1 MATLKELS
9 EKTGYSSAT
18 ISRILNGDPT
28 LSVTEETRRIVLE
41 EAGRSNYIATRSRRG
56 RPTKSIF
63 RVGVAETFPPVQQ
76 LKDPYYLYLSCY
88 IRQGCLDRN
97 YTYIPLEC
105 YGDTTAPKKDDNLT
119 GIIAIGRYTPEQI
132 QSLADLSS
140 NLVFVDS
147 SPLEARFDSVVLGY
161 ELGISL
167 ALEHLF
173 SLNHRR
179 IGYIGPVYA
188 MDYQRRYAPEVR
200 RQYFVA
206 QMSKASLLD
215 PALLLDCP
223 MEGDSARETIRN
235 FLDSNIPLP
244 TAFLCS
250 NEEVAIGALAVLR
263 ERGLSVPNDISI
275 VSFNDTP
282 KSALVEPS
290 LTSISTHVDEMSN
303 TALRLLAE
311 RAKVSKTK
319 PIRSLPLKVTV
330 PPTLVVR
337 ESSGPAP
344 DQQT

>member
-9 EKTGYSSAT
+9 ERTGYSAAT

-56 RPTKSIF
+56 RTAKNTV
-63 RVGVAETFPPVQQ
+63 RVGVAETIPPVQQ

-97 YTYIPLEC
+97 YTCIPLEC
-105 YGDTTAPKKDDNLT
+105 YGDACASQKESSLT

-132 QSLADLSS
+132 HSLAALSS

-147 SPLEARFDSVVLGY
+147 SPFEASYDSVVLGY

-167 ALEHLF
+167 ALEHLY
-173 SLNHRR
+173 SLNHHR
-179 IGYIGPVYA
+179 IGYIGPIYA

-200 RQYFVA
+200 RQFFVS
-206 QMSKASLLD
+206 QMKKATLLD

-223 MEGDSARETIRN
+223 MEGDAARETIRN
-235 FLDSNIPLP
+235 FLDSDVPLP
-244 TAFLCS
+244 TAFLCA

-263 ERGLSVPNDISI
+263 ERNLSVPGDISI

-282 KSALVEPS
+282 KSALVEPA

-311 RAKVSKTK
+311 RAQVGNSK

-337 ESSGPAP
+337 ESSGPARE
-344 DQQT
+344 